1 MAATG
6 KVDISLAYSKC
17 MEFCQALATQ
27 GKTFHFSLNMGT
39 TFSFSLDTRS
49 KALALP
55 LAGSWTCAKKEGKP
69 LNTQRRNARRRMEF
83 LNKKRQAPS
92 TVDSSVAAGS
102 LFSCEHCKY
111 TNSSER
117 GLRQHQRMKHGKPQL
132 VTQVQSSS
140 PPTPESLRQPSG
152 CSYASISNQRG
163 PRWGN
168 YQGWYWLSGMW
179 RSIWKWRQPWNAH
192 GWTSPTHHCV
202 LQLQRCFWWPRST
215 CTSLSL
221 SIMFSTMAR
230 ATCFIVLCIP
240 TTS

>member
-6 KVDISLAYSKC
+6 EVDLYLAYSNC

-27 GKTFHFSLNMGT
+27 GKTFHFSLNIGT
-39 TFSFSLDTRS
+39 NFSFSLETRS
-49 KALALP
+49 KALAAEPVLR
-55 LAGSWTCAKKEGKP
+55 KKESP
-69 LNTQRRNARRRMEF
+69 STQRRNARRRIEF

-132 VTQVQSSS
+132 VTWVQSSS

-163 PRWGN
+163 PR
-168 YQGWYWLSGMW
+168 
-179 RSIWKWRQPWNAH
+179 
-192 GWTSPTHHCV
+192 
-202 LQLQRCFWWPRST
+202 
-215 CTSLSL
+215 
-221 SIMFSTMAR
+221 
-230 ATCFIVLCIP
+230 
-240 TTS
+240 